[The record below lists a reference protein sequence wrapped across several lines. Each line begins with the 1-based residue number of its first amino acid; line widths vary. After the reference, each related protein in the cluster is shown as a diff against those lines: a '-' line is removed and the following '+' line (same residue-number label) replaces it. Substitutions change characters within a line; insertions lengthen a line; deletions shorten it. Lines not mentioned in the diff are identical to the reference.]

1 MVDETNYNN
10 GVPPQTGLVWSGVSW
25 GWPTNGSWGND
36 TLTVWPKNN
45 NGSIQNY
52 IELITESGKFDPLT
66 GNGWKPSVDGMWE
79 FSPQKARKE
88 TINAVNKIKNGVNAG
103 QPDIL
108 LSVDF
113 WSFKVAPSEVTEF
126 TSINPVV
133 TILPAELMT
142 GTKMNINSAAPK
154 SIKVH
159 SRILDD
165 VHDGKQFL
173 SVVGAKGNSY
183 NLPVIQAKQRGKN
196 FYVGR
201 MPGLLGFLE
210 FYINNGSVTEQQQY
224 YLASSENGQLRQ
236 SGATV
241 GERTDDIIVWFPKGS
256 NRTPVYV
263 SFTRVL
269 TADGLAKRNDAEKK
283 ANDEIQKAIK
293 ATADFYKELA
303 KRFGEQQSKIALE
316 LADGAKGKR
325 IRSADEAMAAFNK
338 YKASMDKKFSVKDRQ
353 AIGKALE
360 SIDRN
365 LMASSLAKFSK
376 GLAGVSYFIDE
387 MGLVNAFI
395 NSNKTGDWR
404 QFFVKAEVLGAG
416 MAASAFVA
424 FTFAALTA
432 SPLGILGF
440 SLIMFLTGA
449 LIDDKL
455 MRTLHDKLFL

>member
-1 MVDETNYNN
+1 MIDETNYNN
-10 GVPPQTGLVWSGVSW
+10 GIPPKAGLVWSGVSW

-36 TLTVWPKNN
+36 TLTVWPQNN
-45 NGSIQNY
+45 NGSIQDY

-79 FSPQKARKE
+79 PSPQKARTE
-88 TINAVNKIKNGVNAG
+88 TINAINKIKNGVNTG
-103 QPDIL
+103 QPDNL

-113 WSFKVAPSEVTEF
+113 WSFKVAPSDVTEF
-126 TSINPVV
+126 TSINPVI
-133 TILPAELMT
+133 TIIPAELMT
-142 GTKMNINSAAPK
+142 DTKMNINSAAPI

-165 VHDGKQFL
+165 VHDGKQYL
-173 SVVGAKGNSY
+173 SVVGAKGNAHD
-183 NLPVIQAKQRGKN
+183 LPVIQAKQKGNN

-201 MPGLLGFLE
+201 MPGPLGFLE

-224 YLASSENGQLRQ
+224 YLASSVNGQVRQ
-236 SGATV
+236 AGATI

-256 NRTPVYV
+256 NRAPVYV

-269 TADGLAKRNDAEKK
+269 TADGLTKRNAAEKK
-283 ANDEIQKAIK
+283 ANDEIQNAIK
-293 ATADFYKELA
+293 ATTDFYKELT
-303 KRFGEQQSKIALE
+303 KRFGDQQSKIAQE

-325 IRSADEAMAAFNK
+325 IRSADEAIAAFNK
-338 YKASMDKKFSVKDRQ
+338 YKASVDKKFSAKDRE

-365 LMASSLAKFSK
+365 LMASNLAKFSK
-376 GLAGVSYFIDE
+376 GLAGVSYFIDG
-387 MGLVNAFI
+387 MGLVNEFI
-395 NSNKTGDWR
+395 NSNKTGNWKT
-404 QFFVKAEVLGAG
+404 FFVKAEVLGAG
-416 MAASAFVA
+416 MAASALVA
-424 FTFAALTA
+424 FAFAALTA

-449 LIDDKL
+449 LINDKL
-455 MRTLHDKLFL
+455 MGALHDKLF